1 MPSRA
6 MPSKA
11 LGFDVR
17 IYIHLNC
24 DGGTNAGQLIKA
36 LGFDVNGNPHAVENL
51 HRGKSVY
58 IHIRH

>member
-11 LGFDVR
+11 LGFDVK
-17 IYIHLNC
+17 IYIHLNYYA
-24 DGGTNAGQLIKA
+24 GTNTGQLIKA
-36 LGFDVNGNPHAVENL
+36 LGFDVNGNADAVENL
-51 HRGKSVY
+51 HKEKSVY